1 MGKGVVG
8 IIAQPTT
15 GLIDFTSGSLQAV
28 KRAVDPKQEA
38 KQMRPPRFV
47 DHDGRLRR
55 YNRHYASGVAFIL
68 YLSGNLYITINVLI
82 F

>member
-1 MGKGVVG
+1 MKGVGRGVVG

-15 GLIDFTSGSLQAV
+15 GVIDFASGSLNAL

-38 KQMRPPRFV
+38 RQLRPSRCFST
-47 DHDGRLRR
+47 DNRLRP
-55 YNRHYASGVAFIL
+55 YNRDYAAG
-68 YLSGNLYITINVLI
+68 LSPTFY